1 MATFPSFGLIV
12 PLTMNARGHWGPF
25 RPSHFQAET
34 WNQIYCEET
43 TSQGGRK
50 DSSLNERQ

>member
-50 DSSLNERQ
+50 DRLPE